1 MPLPKKVTGI
11 LKRAVLAIIAIASIT
26 TAAATSADAR
36 PKHRQQA
43 AAPVTCDQRGCSD
56 SPTAVA
62 ARKVQRSQR
71 GAPEASTTEAY
82 TARAQQQVSR
92 RTEETQV
99 DANGNSV
106 IIGSRPSGCPRQFCG
121 CEASLYLFG
130 KIIPELNLA
139 SNWRKKFPRTTP
151 AAGMVA
157 ARSGHVFV
165 LMSHVEGN
173 QWLVHDGNS
182 GGGKTRRHVRSIA
195 GYTIVNPHASQ
206 LASN

>member
-1 MPLPKKVTGI
+1 MT
-11 LKRAVLAIIAIASIT
+11 IASI

-36 PKHRQQA
+36 PKHRQA
-43 AAPVTCDQRGCSD
+43 AQVTCDQRGCSD

-62 ARKVQRSQR
+62 ARKATQRPER
-71 GAPEASTTEAY
+71 GAPEASTTEAAATAY
-82 TARAQQQVSR
+82 TARAEAR
-92 RTEETQV
+92 RATQV

-106 IIGSRPSGCPRQFCG
+106 IIGGRPAGCPHQFCG
-121 CEASLYLFG
+121 CEASLYVFG
-130 KIIPELNLA
+130 EIRKELNLA
-139 SNWRKKFPRTTP
+139 ANWVRKFPRTQ
-151 AAGMVA
+151 AAPGMVA

-195 GYTIVNPHASQ
+195 GYAIVNPHASRV
-206 LASN
+206 ASN

>member
-1 MPLPKKVTGI
+1 MT
-11 LKRAVLAIIAIASIT
+11 IASI

-36 PKHRQQA
+36 PKHRQSTQA
-43 AAPVTCDQRGCSD
+43 PVAQVTCDQRGCSD

-62 ARKVQRSQR
+62 ARKATQRTA
-71 GAPEASTTEAY
+71 GARVRTPATPATNEAY
-82 TARAQQQVSR
+82 TARAERQQA
-92 RTEETQV
+92 TQV
-99 DANGNSV
+99 DANGNTV
-106 IIGSRPSGCPRQFCG
+106 IVGGRPPGCPHQFCG

-130 KIIPELNLA
+130 EIRKDLNLA
-139 SNWRKKFPRTTP
+139 ANWIRKFPRTQP

-195 GYTIVNPHASQ
+195 GYVIVDPRASRV
-206 LASN
+206 ASN

>member
-1 MPLPKKVTGI
+1 MT
-11 LKRAVLAIIAIASIT
+11 IASI

-36 PKHRQQA
+36 PKHRQSAQ
-43 AAPVTCDQRGCSD
+43 VTCDQRGCSD

-62 ARKVQRSQR
+62 ARKAQAYRSER
-71 GAPEASTTEAY
+71 GAPEASTTEAATTAY
-82 TARAQQQVSR
+82 TARAEARRAAQANVQVNA
-92 RTEETQV
+92 QV

-106 IIGSRPSGCPRQFCG
+106 IVGGRPAGCPHQFCG

-130 KIIPELNLA
+130 EIRKELNLA
-139 SNWRKKFPRTTP
+139 SNWIRKFPRTQ
-151 AAGMVA
+151 AAPGMVA
-157 ARSGHVFV
+157 ARPGHVFV

-195 GYTIVNPHASQ
+195 GYAIVNPHASRM
-206 LASN
+206 ASN